1 MRKHRDCPVTDEIL
15 CFLRVRIGVGG
26 RHLGL
31 TRPLQIAIIG
41 KDKNRELQGK
51 IYEFIDNGT
60 RIQSLHGSCTSG

>member
-15 CFLRVRIGVGG
+15 CFLRVRIGVGV

-31 TRPLQIAIIG
+31 TRPRTNCYNG
-41 KDKNRELQGK
+41 KRQNRELQGK